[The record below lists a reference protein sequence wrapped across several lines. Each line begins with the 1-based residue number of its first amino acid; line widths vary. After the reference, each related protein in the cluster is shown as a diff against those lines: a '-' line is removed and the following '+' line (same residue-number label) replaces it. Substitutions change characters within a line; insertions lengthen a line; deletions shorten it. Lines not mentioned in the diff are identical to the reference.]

1 MRDFRSLSPMILLGL
16 VVASIPA
23 AANTCNSFGT
33 YTCGKPT
40 PDLVRFVGTG
50 TTGQSIG
57 ILLGSNTFNITFK
70 GNRSLIG
77 DDLFILAA
85 GPNGLTGKVN
95 GVGFTSVSSFP
106 EGSAIHAIQ
115 DTWSGMGIV
124 FNSPAFGYANVGA
137 IGSGNVSITAKG
149 VDAIAVTGVNDVF
162 VMDAWKKASGA
173 DKIEFLS
180 DGNGDFAKAID
191 LWIDGS
197 GMGLGVRSK
206 RYSMLVED
214 GVVKSLNVEEAPG
227 KADVSGADTML
238 KQL

>member
-23 AANTCNSFGT
+23 VANTCNSFGT

-50 TTGQSIG
+50 TTGQSVG

-149 VDAIAVTGVNDVF
+149 VGAGTIFYAVVVNPTNGKILYVTPNSEAGVLRGSSVATPEPASLTLLGTGLT
-162 VMDAWKKASGA
+162 ALA
-173 DKIEFLS
+173 
-180 DGNGDFAKAID
+180 
-191 LWIDGS
+191 
-197 GMGLGVRSK
+197 GLVRRK
-206 RYSMLVED
+206 LR
-214 GVVKSLNVEEAPG
+214 KS
-227 KADVSGADTML
+227 
-238 KQL
+238 

>member
-50 TTGQSIG
+50 TTGQSVG

-77 DDLFILAA
+77 DYLFILAA

-149 VDAIAVTGVNDVF
+149 VGAGTIFYAVVVNPTNGKILYVTPNSEAGVLRGSSLATPEPASLTLLGTGLTALAALVRR
-162 VMDAWKKASGA
+162 K
-173 DKIEFLS
+173 
-180 DGNGDFAKAID
+180 
-191 LWIDGS
+191 
-197 GMGLGVRSK
+197 LG
-206 RYSMLVED
+206 
-214 GVVKSLNVEEAPG
+214 KS
-227 KADVSGADTML
+227 
-238 KQL
+238 

>member
-50 TTGQSIG
+50 TTGQSVG

-149 VDAIAVTGVNDVF
+149 VGAGTIFYAVVVNPTNGKILYVTPNSEAGVLRGSSLATPEPASLTLLGTGLTALAALVRR
-162 VMDAWKKASGA
+162 K
-173 DKIEFLS
+173 
-180 DGNGDFAKAID
+180 
-191 LWIDGS
+191 
-197 GMGLGVRSK
+197 LG
-206 RYSMLVED
+206 
-214 GVVKSLNVEEAPG
+214 KS
-227 KADVSGADTML
+227 
-238 KQL
+238 

>member
-1 MRDFRSLSPMILLGL
+1 MRDFRSLSLMIFVGLLA
-16 VVASIPA
+16 ASIPA
-23 AANTCNSFGT
+23 AANPCSSFGT

-50 TTGQSIG
+50 TTWQSVG

-106 EGSAIHAIQ
+106 ERSAIHAIQ

-149 VDAIAVTGVNDVF
+149 VGAGTIFYAVVVNPTNGKILYVTPNSEAGVLRGSSVATPEPASLTLLGTGLT
-162 VMDAWKKASGA
+162 ALA
-173 DKIEFLS
+173 
-180 DGNGDFAKAID
+180 
-191 LWIDGS
+191 
-197 GMGLGVRSK
+197 GLVRRK
-206 RYSMLVED
+206 LR
-214 GVVKSLNVEEAPG
+214 KS
-227 KADVSGADTML
+227 
-238 KQL
+238 

>member
-1 MRDFRSLSPMILLGL
+1 MRDFRSLSLMIFVGLLA
-16 VVASIPA
+16 ASIPA

-33 YTCGKPT
+33 YACGKPT

-50 TTGQSIG
+50 TTGQSVG

-115 DTWSGMGIV
+115 DTWSGLGIV
-124 FNSPAFGYANVGA
+124 FNSPAFGYADVGA

-149 VDAIAVTGVNDVF
+149 VGAGTIFYAVVVNPTNGKILYVTPNSEAGVLRGSSVATPEPASLTLLGTGLT
-162 VMDAWKKASGA
+162 ALAA
-173 DKIEFLS
+173 L
-180 DGNGDFAKAID
+180 
-191 LWIDGS
+191 
-197 GMGLGVRSK
+197 VRRK
-206 RYSMLVED
+206 LN
-214 GVVKSLNVEEAPG
+214 KS
-227 KADVSGADTML
+227 
-238 KQL
+238 

>member
-16 VVASIPA
+16 AVASIPA

-50 TTGQSIG
+50 TTGQSVG

-124 FNSPAFGYANVGA
+124 FNSPSFGYANVGA

-149 VDAIAVTGVNDVF
+149 VGAGTIFYAVVVNPTNGKILYVTPNSEAGVLRGSSLATPEPASLTLLGTGLTALAALVRR
-162 VMDAWKKASGA
+162 K
-173 DKIEFLS
+173 
-180 DGNGDFAKAID
+180 
-191 LWIDGS
+191 
-197 GMGLGVRSK
+197 LG
-206 RYSMLVED
+206 
-214 GVVKSLNVEEAPG
+214 KS
-227 KADVSGADTML
+227 
-238 KQL
+238 

>member
-1 MRDFRSLSPMILLGL
+1 MIFVGLLA
-16 VVASIPA
+16 VSIPA

-50 TTGQSIG
+50 TTGQSVG

-149 VDAIAVTGVNDVF
+149 VGAGTIFYAVVVNPTNGKILYVTPNSEAGVLRGSSVATPEPASLTLLGTGLT
-162 VMDAWKKASGA
+162 ALAA
-173 DKIEFLS
+173 L
-180 DGNGDFAKAID
+180 
-191 LWIDGS
+191 
-197 GMGLGVRSK
+197 VRRK
-206 RYSMLVED
+206 LN
-214 GVVKSLNVEEAPG
+214 KS
-227 KADVSGADTML
+227 
-238 KQL
+238 

>member
-50 TTGQSIG
+50 TTGQSVG

-149 VDAIAVTGVNDVF
+149 IGAGTIFYAVVVNPTNGKILYVTPNSEAGVLRGSSLATPEPASLTLLGTGLTALAALVRR
-162 VMDAWKKASGA
+162 K
-173 DKIEFLS
+173 
-180 DGNGDFAKAID
+180 
-191 LWIDGS
+191 
-197 GMGLGVRSK
+197 LG
-206 RYSMLVED
+206 
-214 GVVKSLNVEEAPG
+214 KS
-227 KADVSGADTML
+227 
-238 KQL
+238 